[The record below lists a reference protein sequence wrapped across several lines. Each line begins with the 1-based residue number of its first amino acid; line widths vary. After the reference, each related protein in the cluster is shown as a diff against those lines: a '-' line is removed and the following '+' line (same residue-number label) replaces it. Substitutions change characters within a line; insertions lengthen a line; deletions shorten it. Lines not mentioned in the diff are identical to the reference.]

1 MLKNANNKLDKIG
14 ICVSLLCAIHCALLP
29 LLITLLPLMGLSFL
43 ANNYFE
49 MAIIATSLFI
59 GYTSLRGSYRK
70 HYNRGPLIII
80 TEGFLVI
87 FIGKIMVAPHYEWLF
102 LTVGGLLIAT
112 AHFYNSRL
120 SMHVHE
126 NN

>member
-1 MLKNANNKLDKIG
+1 MSKKTNNKLDKIG
-14 ICVSLLCAIHCALLP
+14 ICVSLLCAVHCALLP
-29 LLITLLPLMGLSFL
+29 LIITLLPLIGFGFL

-49 MAIIATSLFI
+49 MAIIATSLLI

-70 HYNRGPLIII
+70 HCNKTPLIII
-80 TEGFLVI
+80 TQGFAII
-87 FIGKIMVAPHYEWLF
+87 FIGKMLIAQHYEWLF
-102 LTVGGLLIAT
+102 LTAGGLLIAT

-120 SMHVHE
+120 SMHTHE